1 MSQSKNSYSLINTNN
16 YKTDI
21 EMSDIKK
28 YYSCYNDI
36 IHDFFNNSFD
46 TINYKNKDY
55 FMFVMSRGIDSL
67 KNIFLFLMLYTKNI
81 ELCFFHTNQ
90 ASTLYVE
97 FMSQISEDN
106 NSYLQL
112 NSKDATLFIYKKTI
126 YEINN
131 DYKKN
136 FKMDEKHK
144 DIFKSINLLTSIMNE
159 MYDKTIT
166 DFYKCHSN
174 NKYTNLSVQNDKT
187 EQNDK
192 MEKNDKRIKNNINSV
207 NKLITKYFI
216 TLTQSYTDDNS
227 DIFIRQLSCLY
238 EFCKFLKDK
247 DEGDYINIIKIFIRK
262 IKNSKMESSELK
274 RKLIIDNY
282 KSMTRTKFINYLFI
296 NK

>member
-1 MSQSKNSYSLINTNN
+1 
-16 YKTDI
+16 
-21 EMSDIKK
+21 
-28 YYSCYNDI
+28 
-36 IHDFFNNSFD
+36 
-46 TINYKNKDY
+46 
-55 FMFVMSRGIDSL
+55 MSRGIDSL

-136 FKMDEKHK
+136 FKIDDKHK
-144 DIFKSINLLTSIMNE
+144 GIFKSINLLTSIMNE

-166 DFYKCHSN
+166 NYYTNYKIIDSSEQN
-174 NKYTNLSVQNDKT
+174 NKTDNNVK
-187 EQNDK
+187 K
-192 MEKNDKRIKNNINSV
+192 IKNNINTV
-207 NKLITKYFI
+207 NKLITKYFVTMFYSHQDYI
-216 TLTQSYTDDNS
+216 DSSN
-227 DIFIRQLSCLY
+227 IFINQLSCLY
-238 EFCKFLKDK
+238 EFCLFLKDK
-247 DEGDYINIIKIFIRK
+247 DEKDYINIIKIFIKK
-262 IKNSKMESSELK
+262 IPNSKMDSSELK
-274 RKLIIDNY
+274 RKLISDHY
-282 KSMTRTKFINYLFI
+282 LKMSRTKFINYLFI